1 MEYVIL
7 IAVGVL
13 FASLLYAAVSSDSVQ
28 QAIKNRVIQ
37 ILTGELT
44 ELQPADDYPDKDGDQ
59 PNRPA
64 SPSPPASAPPAANG
78 EESGLLDKIA
88 EGLKDLRKLGGKMID
103 GFVQRCEGMKPCKD
117 ILENDIKRAWN
128 DPAGYLSEV
137 FGWEDIRY
145 SWQKFRDDP
154 WQYLADSWDNTVKG
168 WNEFWEDPLYN
179 GAKLIFDWELFS
191 ESVAGVDE
199 NGRHIPLPNRIW
211 GIAESLPLPT
221 KALKAVKVADNIL
234 VHEGCVK
241 KGCSRNKIDLD
252 PDTEKKVRDHLAKV
266 QEKDPNAKDLIKYVD
281 EKYLGKQYKA
291 LREKGYP
298 EGKAFAVARNRAFG
312 RAFNEK
318 MKPKYPYNEVML
330 AKKTKKGGRLRVDS
344 YDPDNEEIISRKYT
358 QLSQI
363 SFKTAKAYI
372 DEIPDKYESGTLIAD
387 VDSQRKGSGHP
398 NAGLARTEL
407 EGKYIL
413 EIPFQKHPVP
423 KEILD
428 HATKNLVIIRDETG
442 RVYNPEVLQYLD

>member
-103 GFVQRCEGMKPCKD
+103 GFVQRCEGMKPCKN

-241 KGCSRNKIDLD
+241 KGCSRKKIDLD

-291 LREKGYP
+291 FREKGYP
-298 EGKAFAVARNRAFG
+298 EDVALEIARKREFG
-312 RAFNEK
+312 RAFNRK
-318 MKPKYPYNEVML
+318 MSSKYRYNEVIL
-330 AKKTKKGGRLRVDS
+330 ENGKRVDS
-344 YDPDNEEIISRKYT
+344 YDPDKREIISRKYT

-398 NAGLARTEL
+398 NAGLAGQLL
-407 EGKYIL
+407 EGMYIL
-413 EIPFQKHPVP
+413 EVPVQNQPVP
-423 KEILD
+423 KEVLD
-428 HATKNLVIIRDETG
+428 YATKNKVIIRDETG
-442 RVYNPEVLQYLD
+442 RVT